1 MSDDQPPSPELV
13 IQRLRNQLIGYL
25 EWAASFEEQIR
36 YQAAV
41 PAVSVPAEAFNQWD
55 DWTDHLKS
63 SETFASPTFSDAER
77 AEIARHSGV
86 LAEVGEKLPQTPP
99 PLSELL
105 SDPDWERLR
114 ASAQTALEVFNKRG
128 RFSEDA
134 LA

>member
-1 MSDDQPPSPELV
+1 MSDAARPDRELV
-13 IQRLRNQLIGYL
+13 TRRIRNQLIGYL

-36 YQAAV
+36 YQDAV

-55 DWTDHLKS
+55 DWTDHPKS

-77 AEIARHSGV
+77 AEIARHSTV
-86 LAEVGEKLPQTPP
+86 LAEISARLPQTPP

-128 RFSEDA
+128 RLSEDA
-134 LA
+134 RA